1 LLQGKTIGTLLSLA
15 LIGMVGGGMGVVG
28 GGMAVAMASV
38 ANGGFQFFPSSCSMS
53 CTSLYRFLGTL
64 KLLGG

>member
-28 GGMAVAMASV
+28 GGMAMASV
-38 ANGGFQFFPSSCSMS
+38 ANGGSQFFPSSCSMS
-53 CTSLYRFLGTL
+53 
-64 KLLGG
+64 